1 MNNRTRYTLTLLA
14 ACFLAL
20 VTLLAIGSKMETVAT
35 ASIAGM
41 MTILSAYIWSQTTRP
56 SKNERTIK
64 ITPKQTTPNNRV
76 STISG
81 LRRSRALQE
90 Q

>member
-1 MNNRTRYTLTLLA
+1 MTYRTRYKLTLIA
-14 ACFLAL
+14 AAFLAL

-56 SKNERTIK
+56 SKNEQTNKHPR
-64 ITPKQTTPNNRV
+64 KQAASKNR
-76 STISG
+76 ISRLSR
-81 LRRSRALQE
+81 LRRSRAVE
-90 Q
+90 

>member
-1 MNNRTRYTLTLLA
+1 MNNRTRYKLTLLA
-14 ACFLAL
+14 AAFLAL

-56 SKNERTIK
+56 SKNEHAYKNTR
-64 ITPKQTTPNNRV
+64 KQTASKNSVTTVFSERTGN
-76 STISG
+76 T
-81 LRRSRALQE
+81 LE
-90 Q
+90 K

>member
-1 MNNRTRYTLTLLA
+1 
-14 ACFLAL
+14 LAL

-56 SKNERTIK
+56 SKNEQTNKHPR
-64 ITPKQTTPNNRV
+64 KQAAAKNR
-76 STISG
+76 ISRLSR
-81 LRRSRALQE
+81 LRRSRALE
-90 Q
+90 